1 MTLEQLTAD
10 RQLRLDWEAPPP
22 TKPHHTAEWVDG
34 SAVAAEIATA
44 AIESIEGSSAVL
56 GFLNPSKLGRVGGYA
71 TMPVV
76 RARQRFASP
85 ILGGWLA
92 YGHRPLDDGQM
103 VPVTF
108 KPDHPRLAADGDAIK
123 YERPYGSA
131 PVPYFPP
138 LSEAAFLKIAARAGL
153 EAPQFTSSWD
163 AWLWLLGQR
172 AVELSLDEGEK
183 KAAAACSHGFLTIGL
198 AGIWNG
204 CPRPRDHHGQPFGKH
219 ALIAELQWLKQVRP
233 AGSTVVIAFD
243 ASEKATGRIAIRK
256 ARRTLGRL
264 LADDLHQV
272 AIREILQ
279 PDNATSFIK
288 GTDDLLVAGGADA
301 LAALPV
307 LPFQQ
312 WLDVTSKQAVQD
324 HLLHPFSTKQRRC
337 RSIDRHFKAADIPRR
352 APLIALVGGMGSNK
366 TGAIADLAR
375 SEKLISITH
384 RRSLADNQGQRFG
397 LGVKREGQ
405 VLYEFRSVK
414 TVVPESPQTGQ
425 EYGRATQNTHP
436 RRPSGYEPDE
446 LTSGPCANSLHHLL
460 AEQDG
465 CITVADSS
473 YIGGTGQISPEDC
486 TDAVLFIDEADAFLR
501 HCLTAETA
509 IKDHRCE
516 VLENLVAC
524 VKAARQVVLAGS
536 HIDELTLKAFESM
549 RGDNAHVIHSLLL
562 TAAGR
567 ESTIYRK
574 PEQLLQQLRNLATH
588 RKPFLFHTGS
598 KQEKSKFG
606 PASLEKAIRNWWPDA
621 RILELSSDTCTEPNH
636 PASAAINDPQLLLNY
651 DVVLA
656 TPVLETGFSIE
667 DPERHFKA
675 VLGYTSGHTMPHA
688 FVQSLGRLRSDVP
701 RHVWCNHTG
710 SRVGNGA
717 PVAAEIERTKL
728 DHANRLALLHLHEA
742 DEMTADCSR
751 FVDWW
756 SRLAADQNWL
766 STHYRAAVAALLT
779 REGYDVER
787 LDTSDADQAIG
798 SEITKQLSDARDAV
812 VAEESAA
819 VAETPA
825 PTAEQL
831 EDLEAKQRL
840 TATQRRMIERGRLQ
854 RDLGISNPTAEQ
866 VAISRKQS
874 SIKLRQHLLM
884 VDADYRQRA
893 QAQIVQGMTPSQ
905 RRFAPDATK
914 AMAPIT
920 RANAMTHLRW
930 LQDLVALAGT
940 GETITMDRFAD
951 PQAAAQADGQRWREL
966 FGFDP
971 GGGSTARTF
980 ISNMLKLLGFKLQR
994 TARRSRDAEGQLWWH
1009 YEVVDELKVLNR
1021 SQAHATMREAL
1032 Q

>member
-1 MTLEQLTAD
+1 MTLGQLTAD

-22 TKPHHTAEWVDG
+22 TKPHHTSEWVDG
-34 SAVAAEIATA
+34 SGVDADITSA
-44 AIESIEGSSAVL
+44 AIKSIAGVNDVL
-56 GFLNPSKLGRVGGYA
+56 EFLNPNKLGRVYGPPTA
-71 TMPVV
+71 PV
-76 RARQRFASP
+76 RNAQRYYASP

-108 KPDHPRLAADGDAIK
+108 KPDHPRLDNGKPVK
-123 YERPYGSA
+123 YDRPKGSGS
-131 PVPYFPP
+131 VPYFPP
-138 LSEAAFLKIAARAGL
+138 LSKAAFLKIAARAGL
-153 EAPQFTSSWD
+153 EAPPFTSSWN
-163 AWLWLLGQR
+163 AWLWLLGQP
-172 AVELSLDEGEK
+172 AVELCLDEGEK
-183 KAAAACSHGFLTIGL
+183 KAAAACSHGYLTIGFN
-198 AGIWNG
+198 GIFGG
-204 CPRPRDHHGQPFGKH
+204 CPRPRDAHNQPYGKPT
-219 ALIAELQWLKQVRP
+219 LIAELQWLKQVRP
-233 AGSTVVIAFD
+233 HGSTVVIAFD
-243 ASEKATGRIAIRK
+243 ASEKAAGRIAIRK

-264 LADDLHQV
+264 LAADGYQV
-272 AIREILQ
+272 AIREIQQ

-301 LAALPV
+301 VAALPV

-312 WLDVTSKQAVQD
+312 WLDDTSKQAVED
-324 HLLHPFSTKQRRC
+324 HLLHPFSTEKRRC
-337 RSIDRHFKAADIPRR
+337 RSLDRHFKATDIPRR

-366 TGAIADLAR
+366 TGAVADLAR

-405 VLYEFRSVK
+405 VIYEFGSVI
-414 TVVPESPQTGQ
+414 TTVPESP
-425 EYGRATQNTHP
+425 
-436 RRPSGYEPDE
+436 EPKN
-446 LTSGPCANSLHHLL
+446 LSHLL
-460 AEQDG
+460 AEEDG

-473 YIGGTGQISPEDC
+473 YIGGTGQISPDDC
-486 TDAVLFIDEADAFLR
+486 RDAVLFIDEADAFLR

-516 VLENLVAC
+516 VLENLTAC
-524 VKAARQVVLAGS
+524 IKAAKQVVLAGS
-536 HIDELTLKAFESM
+536 HIDELTLRAFENM
-549 RGDNAHVIHSLLL
+549 RGNNAHVVQSNLL

-574 PEQLLQQLRNLATH
+574 PEQLLQQVRNLATH
-588 RKPFLFHTGS
+588 RQPFLFHTGS
-598 KQEKSKFG
+598 RESSSKFS
-606 PASLEKAIRNWWPDA
+606 PVNLARLIRRWWSDA
-621 RILELSSDTCTEPNH
+621 RILELTAETIRDPNH
-636 PASAAINDPQLLLNY
+636 AGSTAINDPQLLLNY

-667 DPERHFKA
+667 DADRHFKA
-675 VLGYTSGHTMPHA
+675 VMGYTSGHTMPHA

-717 PVAAEIERTKL
+717 PIAGEIERTKL

-766 STHYRAAVAALLT
+766 SAHYRHAVATLLT
-779 REGYDVER
+779 REGYAVER
-787 LDTSDADQAIG
+787 RDSADALEG
-798 SEITKQLSDARDAV
+798 SELSDQLADARDAV

-819 VAETPA
+819 VAQTPA

-831 EDLEAKQRL
+831 EELEAKQRL
-840 TATQRRMIERGRLQ
+840 TATQRRMVERGRLQ
-854 RDLGISNPTAEQ
+854 RDLGISSPTAEQ
-866 VAISRKQS
+866 VAVSRNQS
-874 SIKLRQHLLM
+874 YGKFRQHLLM
-884 VDADYRQRA
+884 VDADYRQRV
-893 QAQIVQGMTPSQ
+893 QEQIKKGMTVSQ

-914 AMAPIT
+914 AMAPIM
-920 RANAMTHLRW
+920 RANVMTHLNW
-930 LQDLVALAGT
+930 LADLVALAGT
-940 GETITMDRFAD
+940 GETFTLTEFEQHQEKAVGN
-951 PQAAAQADGQRWREL
+951 AQQWREL

-971 GGGSTARTF
+971 GGGSTVRTF
-980 ISNMLKLLGFKLQR
+980 ISNTLKLLGFKLQR
-994 TARRSRDAEGQLWWH
+994 TTRRSRDGEGHLWWH
-1009 YEVVDELKVLNR
+1009 YEVVDELKALNR
-1021 SQAHATMREAL
+1021 SQVHTTMREAL